1 MVEKME
7 VDEPVL
13 PVSKDAKKEEPTK
26 ADLNAIT
33 YENLKDWC
41 AQLERGE
48 VHIIGRVI
56 QFLSKTRK
64 ELNVD
69 ILSKLI
75 STFIADKAQKDQLLG
90 YIGATAAPST
100 PTPMEVD
107 KTKPAGARSPRPER
121 RPPLTPS
128 KGGNAEV
135 ELYIQLLVML
145 YLLDQG
151 KLDDVDACTKNYIAK
166 IDQYEKRSLDPFL
179 AKGFFYLTLVAE
191 RQNKISDLR
200 GYLNGRLRVATLR
213 NQTDTVAILI
223 VCLLRVFLLSKNYS
237 GASKLLTKVSFP
249 ESANNNELA
258 RFLYYQGRIKA
269 VELDY
274 NGAATFFQ
282 QALRK
287 APSDAAVGFK
297 QNVHKWI
304 IVIQLLL
311 GLIPERSVFRV
322 AAYKKPL
329 APYLELTHAI
339 RLGDIILFNKIVD
352 TYKPVFTQD
361 ETITLIVRL
370 RQNVIKTAIR
380 QISLA
385 YSKISIKDIARKLAL
400 SSPAEAEYM
409 VTKAIKEG
417 TIDALVSFDTT
428 ADDRYMQT
436 VETENIY
443 RSTEPQFSY
452 DERIK
457 HCLLL
462 HNQAVKA
469 LRYPSDK
476 GKAGIESI
484 EQQRE
489 RELMELEF
497 AKEMAEEDDDDF

>member
-41 AQLERGE
+41 SQLERGE

-107 KTKPAGARSPRPER
+107 KNKPAGARSPRPER

-145 YLLDQG
+145 FLDQG
-151 KLDDVDACTKNYIAK
+151 KLDDVDACTKSIAK
-166 IDQYEKRSLDPFL
+166 IDQHEKRSLDPFL

-191 RQNKISDLR
+191 RQHKLSDLR

-249 ESANNNELA
+249 ESANNNDLA

-297 QNVHKWI
+297 QNVHKWV

-339 RLGDIILFNKIVD
+339 RLGDIIHFNKIVD
-352 TYKPVFTQD
+352 TYKPVFTKD

-497 AKEMAEEDDDDF
+497 AKEMAEADDDDDY